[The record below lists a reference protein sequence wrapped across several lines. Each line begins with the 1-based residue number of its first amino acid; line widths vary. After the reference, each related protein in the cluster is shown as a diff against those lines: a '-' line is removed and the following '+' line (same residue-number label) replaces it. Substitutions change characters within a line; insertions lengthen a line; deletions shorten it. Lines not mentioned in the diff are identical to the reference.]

1 MLALRTK
8 RRGHG
13 GGAGGSP
20 PEEPEEEPPVVS
32 GGTAIAW
39 GNANTGE
46 LAGGYTS
53 MSFFPF
59 PQGVINISDIVQ
71 IGLSSNNSFFVKKD
85 GTVYGVGNNTQ
96 IGGAGL
102 GTAAADV
109 LVPTHITGGVPLYP
123 REELPY
129 TKEGGGTWI
138 QPLGPVGPAVPAVA
152 AVSGGPGA
160 AAWLLTRDGRAM
172 AWGSGAEGQL
182 GNGFNTLKD
191 TIDFEKAGQWPQW
204 APDWVRTGG
213 PTLVATGSPKPGGG
227 TYTKAE
233 SEAIQASAY
242 THILTGI
249 RAIAGAE
256 KSCYYLLESGEVYY
270 SGQVAGDN
278 TEHRFAEI
286 DAVWAARPGGTP
298 KAVAIAGTRFGY
310 VLLLADG
317 TVRYVG
323 VNVEGTFGNGS
334 HVEKSSVREMSNPGL
349 SKVVA
354 VAKGEYFCIALKDN
368 GKISV
373 WGSNAEGQLGQAG
386 RLLTEP
392 AYTPIELTLT
402 GVTAIAA
409 GGVKRGNGANNGDV
423 ALVLLSDATVR
434 TWGNNYSVGTGAG
447 VKYLPWGALGDGT
460 SENRSSP
467 VKPAVSGVTGIA
479 ANSTHM
485 MVLCSSALPTPSL
498 GVSVSGK
505 AVTLSW
511 EPVAGTPGTRP
522 VWRAPEGWQAKLA
535 GPEAAHSAVLPPG
548 LTSWTSPAMASGEYS
563 ARVVESFVTEQLTL
577 TKGPT
582 ATVSGG
588 KLSPLTWSAPSKPEP
603 SYIVEIQRP
612 GEDWVRLQ
620 PEIPGTA
627 SGVITMSVPP
637 PKKAEAKEGETVNVR
652 VFGAFEGSYKTR
664 IVNVIVP

>member
-13 GGAGGSP
+13 GGSGT
-20 PEEPEEEPPVVS
+20 PEEPEEPPVT

-39 GNANTGE
+39 GSANSGK
-46 LAGGYTS
+46 LAGGYYL
-53 MSFFPF
+53 MGFFPF
-59 PQGVINISDIVQ
+59 PQGVIGVSDIVQ
-71 IGLSSNNSFFVKKD
+71 VGLSADNSYFVKKD
-85 GTVYGVGNNTQ
+85 GSVWTAGNNTG
-96 IGGAGL
+96 I
-102 GTAAADV
+102 GTAGIGSIAADV
-109 LVPTHITGGVPLYP
+109 LVPVAMPGGVPLYP
-123 REELPY
+123 AEELPY
-129 TKEGGGTWI
+129 TKEGGGTWV

-160 AAWLLTRDGRAM
+160 AAWLLTRSGRAM

-191 TIDFEKAGQWPQW
+191 AVDYEKAGQWPQF

-227 TYTKAE
+227 TYSKAE

-334 HVEKSSVREMSNPGL
+334 KVEKSSVREISNPGL
-349 SKVVA
+349 SKVTA
-354 VAKGEYFCIALKDN
+354 VAKGEYFCMALKDN
-368 GKISV
+368 GKVSV

-386 RLLTEP
+386 RLLTEA
-392 AYTPIELTLT
+392 AYTPIELTLS
-402 GVTAIAA
+402 GITAIAA
-409 GGVKRGNGANNGDV
+409 GGVKRGNGANNGDC
-423 ALVLLSDATVR
+423 ALVLLNDATVR
-434 TWGNNYSVGTGAG
+434 TWGNNFSVGTGAG
-447 VKYLPWGALGDGT
+447 VKYLPWGVLGDGT
-460 SENRSSP
+460 SENRSAP

-479 ANSTHM
+479 ASSTHM
-485 MVLCSSALPTPSL
+485 IVLGSSALPVPSL
-498 GVSVSGK
+498 SATVVGK
-505 AVTLSW
+505 AITLTW
-511 EPVAGTPGTRP
+511 ETVPGTAGVLP

-535 GPEAAHSAVLPPG
+535 GPESAHSAVLPPG
-548 LTSWTSPAMASGEYS
+548 VTAWTSGALAAGEYQ
-563 ARVVESFVTEQLTL
+563 ARVVESFITEEVAL
-577 TKGPT
+577 TKGT

-588 KLSPLTWSAPSKPEP
+588 KLSPVTWAKPSKPEP
-603 SYIVEIQRP
+603 SYIMEIQRP

-627 SGVITMSVPP
+627 TGAITMNVPP

-652 VFGAFEGSYKTR
+652 VRGAFEGSYKTR